1 MSSFVKASGGITPN
15 SADPGEEFPFLHT
28 ITVVDRV
35 VSVDKPELVQ
45 NNIKTETVTL
55 NLDSEWEGLST
66 VINIGNER
74 PVSVIWSGEPVVI
87 PSELMTTVGYLDVS
101 VVGYGDDGGIR
112 AVTKKATSIFN
123 VVASGFV
130 EGDEAVPDPTTL
142 LGQLIQA
149 ADVAAVTGGNR
160 NNGFGDG
167 DGWWIILLA
176 LLFGWGRNGAFGG
189 GYGSGNGG
197 CCAPATCAELQA
209 GFNNQSVNGMLNG
222 INSGICS
229 LGYDVASQI
238 NGVNTNIMQ
247 NGYNTANAITQA
259 QFAQQQSA
267 AALQAQLADC
277 CCQNREAISGVN
289 YNMATSTNAVTTAI
303 SNAARDITENQN
315 TNYRQLHDEL
325 VAYRMEDKDNTI
337 AELRSQVNALN
348 LSASQSNQNA
358 YLVAQLKTP
367 SPVPAYT
374 VPNPNGYYG
383 CQQNCYQ
390 SCGC

>member
-1 MSSFVKASGGITPN
+1 MPMPQYNGPMYAQGPTAVGPYNLQGYQPTFGYNPQQTYMPQTPQPVPSQEPMAIPHLIGRSI
-15 SADPGEEFPFLHT
+15 SANDQIPPKE
-28 ITVVDRV
+28 
-35 VSVDKPELVQ
+35 
-45 NNIKTETVTL
+45 
-55 NLDSEWEGLST
+55 
-66 VINIGNER
+66 
-74 PVSVIWSGEPVVI
+74 I
-87 PSELMTTVGYLDVS
+87 PS
-101 VVGYGDDGGIR
+101 DGSP
-112 AVTKKATSIFN
+112 AYF
-123 VVASGFV
+123 
-130 EGDEAVPDPTTL
+130 PM
-142 LGQLIQA
+142 Q
-149 ADVAAVTGGNR
+149 
-160 NNGFGDG
+160 DG
-167 DGWWIILLA
+167 SAILVKV
-176 LLFGWGRNGAFGG
+176 WT
-189 GYGSGNGG
+189 GNG
-197 CCAPATCAELQA
+197 TI
-209 GFNNQSVNGMLNG
+209 QSVNTMLNG

-247 NGYNTANAITQA
+247 NSYNTANAITQA

-303 SNAARDITENQN
+303 CNAARDITENQN

-367 SPVPAYT
+367 APVPAYT

>member
-1 MSSFVKASGGITPN
+1 MPMPQYNGPTYGYNPYQTYLPQSPWQGPQPYMQPQTAQLP
-15 SADPGEEFPFLHT
+15 
-28 ITVVDRV
+28 
-35 VSVDKPELVQ
+35 VQ
-45 NNIKTETVTL
+45 QVQT
-55 NLDSEWEGLST
+55 
-66 VINIGNER
+66 
-74 PVSVIWSGEPVVI
+74 
-87 PSELMTTVGYLDVS
+87 
-101 VVGYGDDGGIR
+101 
-112 AVTKKATSIFN
+112 
-123 VVASGFV
+123 
-130 EGDEAVPDPTTL
+130 
-142 LGQLIQA
+142 Q
-149 ADVAAVTGGNR
+149 
-160 NNGFGDG
+160 
-167 DGWWIILLA
+167 
-176 LLFGWGRNGAFGG
+176 
-189 GYGSGNGG
+189 
-197 CCAPATCAELQA
+197 
-209 GFNNQSVNGMLNG
+209 
-222 INSGICS
+222 
-229 LGYDVASQI
+229 ASQI

-247 NGYNTANAITQA
+247 NSYNTANAITQA

-325 VAYRMEDKDNTI
+325 VAYRIEDKDNTI

-367 SPVPAYT
+367 APVPAYT

-383 CQQNCYQ
+383 GQQNCYQ